1 MFVSWSKN
9 KKAPYPYCEKI
20 LNRQDGAT
28 LEQDESGLL
37 LILHIES
44 PTEKEI
50 ATCEKDKIESA
61 YFEDGPFWL
70 GQIRFRNNKNMS
82 FDFPFDIGRYPIESH
97 SDRFEQLSKTN
108 LLMVVLVDRDNCIV
122 KTIRAVSMPKMFRD
136 SLYQSVRK
144 QLSEDDAFSEQYN
157 IWIDKLYAKYTPP
170 ELWEISMRSGNFGE

>member
-1 MFVSWSKN
+1 MLVAWIKGEQVPS
-9 KKAPYPYCEKI
+9 PYYHKI
-20 LNRQDGAT
+20 LNKPDGAT

-50 ATCEKDKIESA
+50 ATCEKDKMESV

-70 GQIRFRNNKNMS
+70 GQIRFRNNKNLS
-82 FDFPFDIGRYPIESH
+82 FDFPFDITRYPIESH

-108 LLMVVLVDRDNCIV
+108 LLMVVLVDMATCIV
-122 KTIRAVSMPKMFRD
+122 KTVRAVSMPKAFRD

-144 QLSEDDAFSEQYN
+144 QLSVDDAFSEQYN
-157 IWIDKLYAKYTPP
+157 IWIDKLYRKYTAQ
-170 ELWEISMRSGNFGE
+170 ELWKISMRGGNLGE